1 MKKNK
6 LSKRISLFT
15 EDTAD
20 NVSYEN
26 YGCASIPSLIHGN
39 EAITEE

>member
-1 MKKNK
+1 MKKHK

-20 NVSYEN
+20 NVTYEN
-26 YGCASIPSLIHGN
+26 YGSAVIPSIINGN
-39 EAITEE
+39 